1 LFVDDSLPVLRAARA
16 AGIGAIYAVRRP
28 DSSAPARSQ
37 QEFPAVDAV
46 AELL

>member
-1 LFVDDSLPVLRAARA
+1 VQ
-16 AGIGAIYAVRRP
+16 RP

-37 QEFPAVDAV
+37 SEFPAVDAV